1 MTSSWDR
8 RYRASAA
15 SVRDRAGD
23 AVQLAKDNPL
33 EGRSAWRLCFSAPKT
48 GRNIAGN
55 ALAIGGL
62 AAIAGLGYQAYKNY
76 QAGQAPAAP
85 SDAPP
90 PSTPVLLPPPADS
103 GFGPASPAGS
113 NEFALVLIRAM
124 IAAAKADGHIDD
136 AERAHVMD
144 KVKAADVSGEAA
156 SFIEH
161 ELASPTD
168 LDALVA
174 AATTEEQK
182 RRALH
187 RLAADDRAGLAGRTR
202 LSRSSCRPSWPC
214 RCACGP
220 HRSNGFLRQG
230 FLVTVTCRLVAFAR
244 AAGLSTLPTR
254 GVSMRD
260 LCEFQGCPAPEVM

>member
-1 MTSSWDR
+1 MFDAKKLLDQFLGSQIPGVGG
-8 RYRASAA
+8 
-15 SVRDRAGD
+15 SVRNRAGD
-23 AVQLAKDNPL
+23 AVQLAKDNPWKAGAL
-33 EGRSAWRLCFSAPKT
+33 ATVFLGTKT

-76 QAGQAPAAP
+76 QAGQAPATP

-90 PSTPVLLPPPADS
+90 PSTPVLLPAPADS

-144 KVKAADVSGEAA
+144 KIKAADVSGEAA

-182 RRALH
+182 VELYTASRLTIEPDSRAERGYLD
-187 RLAADDRAGLAGRTR
+187 LLAGRLGLADALVDHIEATVSSAKLS
-202 LSRSSCRPSWPC
+202 LSR
-214 RCACGP
+214 
-220 HRSNGFLRQG
+220 
-230 FLVTVTCRLVAFAR
+230 
-244 AAGLSTLPTR
+244 
-254 GVSMRD
+254 
-260 LCEFQGCPAPEVM
+260 